1 MAHLLKDIV
10 AEVHGNTAG
19 GIHPTVLAL
28 VDAFL
33 AYLRE
38 PRYQNP
44 LSLNELASLFQN
56 FYADLD
62 SLVIYTYTQLNTNKR
77 SLLQKSM
84 VFNADQ
90 ESFDYLLA
98 IANYSTSSIKLV
110 KRSDSAALKQLRVFA
125 YYKLLT
131 ILDTVEKAQYDLFS
145 SGNPN
150 DKSTLYDKIFRF
162 DERDIR
168 MQRLF
173 SEKILVLHNLNLSF
187 SCFCDITDSEEKAR
201 LDKFFLTIH
210 MDQNSTL
217 AKIQNS
223 LRLMNQVRT
232 PSAKLK
238 HIVKTQKLLIILL
251 SAFYDHDTSKVNND
265 ILLPAFIYIII
276 NYLPDNESSSQELL
290 HPKDEAD
297 YDFYLNFIF
306 VKNFLNV
313 IDPYHV
319 DCSLFTL
326 SSSLL
331 AYNPTEKSRAFSRN
345 DWKSSSNLYELL
357 NLSESNPGKDGE
369 KVSSLEIKELEDDQS
384 LTNHIQATYLNNG
397 EHQYYL
403 TNFEAILYFLLNT
416 PIKELIPE
424 DFVIPDAYKESTHFT
439 MNLHEII
446 ERTDKRRAQLLPEKP
461 LDDEMSKIIQEEM
474 DGARVRSSSLFDTI
488 SSAMS
493 HSVTRSRSNSALK
506 SPTREEPHDFE
517 ASLTASPLF
526 GDKTDH
532 YGLGRVRNILGR
544 LSSVSSMQVRPPPLD
559 EEADSIITNTDDLGP
574 ETGETRAKRSLS
586 FFDRLSPNHS
596 RTRSGSLE
604 TAAAA
609 LASTNSSLRRT
620 TLTSKFSSGVTEF
633 MTKISTAAAAAP
645 STTNLVAPSSTIVGH
660 ASDASLHSIE
670 EPSPF
675 EDHSKRPQYGN
686 RSASVQTMDQW
697 FNNISE
703 APAVTNHQ
711 PTSSNASNQYTTGDS
726 NYNEG
731 SVFSASF
738 GELTKYQHADFE
750 SLTVNDLKIMKGYYD
765 QLCAEIMSTKTASKT
780 SNEYLPVDDKGQSSL

>member
-1 MAHLLKDIV
+1 MAHLLKDIAV
-10 AEVHGNTAG
+10 EVHGNTAA

-33 AYLRE
+33 ANLRE

-44 LSLNELASLFQN
+44 LSLNELASLFQR

-62 SLVIYTYTQLNTNKR
+62 SLVMYIYTQLNTNKR
-77 SLLQKSM
+77 LLLQKSM
-84 VFNADQ
+84 VFNGDA

-110 KRSDSAALKQLRVFA
+110 KRTDPPAIKQLRVFA

-145 SGNPN
+145 CGNPG

-168 MQRLF
+168 VQSLF
-173 SEKILVLHNLNLSF
+173 SEKIGVLRNLNLNF
-187 SCFCDITDSEEKAR
+187 SCFCDITDTEEKAN
-201 LDKFFLTIH
+201 LDEFFLTFH
-210 MDQNSTL
+210 MDQNPTL
-217 AKIQNS
+217 SKIQAS

-238 HIVKTQKLLIILL
+238 HIVKTQKLLIILV
-251 SAFYDHDTSKVNND
+251 SAFYNNDTSKVNND
-265 ILLPAFIYIII
+265 ILLPALIYIII
-276 NYLPDNESSSQELL
+276 NYLPDKSSSQENL
-290 HPKDEAD
+290 HLKDDID
-297 YDFYLNFIF
+297 YDFYLNFTF

-331 AYNPTEKSRAFSRN
+331 SYSPTEKSRSLSRN
-345 DWKSSSNLYELL
+345 DWRTSSNLYELL
-357 NLSESNPGKDGE
+357 NLSETTPEKDAE
-369 KVSSLEIKELEDDQS
+369 EASTLAIKELEDDQS
-384 LTNHIQATYLNNG
+384 LINHIQSTYLNNG

-416 PIKELIPE
+416 PIRELIPE
-424 DFVIPDAYKESTHFT
+424 DFTIPEGVRESIHFN
-439 MNLHEII
+439 MNLQEII
-446 ERTDKRRAQLLPEKP
+446 DRSDKKRAQLLPEKP
-461 LDDEMSKIIQEEM
+461 LDDEMSKIIQEEL
-474 DGARVRSSSLFDTI
+474 DGSRARSTSLFNTI
-488 SSAMS
+488 TNAMS
-493 HSVTRSRSNSALK
+493 HSVSRSRSNSALK
-506 SPTREEPHDFE
+506 SPTREGPNDFE
-517 ASLTASPLF
+517 SSLNASPLT
-526 GDKTDH
+526 GERTDH
-532 YGLGRVRNILGR
+532 YGLARVRNILGR
-544 LSSVSSMQVRPPPLD
+544 ISLVSTIPGRPPTLD
-559 EEADSIITNTDDLGP
+559 EGAESIITTTDDLGP
-574 ETGETRAKRSLS
+574 DLGDIRSKRSLS
-586 FFDRLSPNHS
+586 LFDKLSPNHS

-609 LASTNSSLRRT
+609 ALASTNSALRRS

-633 MTKISTAAAAAP
+633 MTKISTAAATAP
-645 STTNLVAPSSTIVGH
+645 STANLMAPSSTIAGH
-660 ASDASLHSIE
+660 TSNLSLHSIE

-675 EDHSKRPQYGN
+675 EDQSRRPGLGK
-686 RSASVQTMDQW
+686 RSASVQTMDRW
-697 FNNISE
+697 FSNIAE
-703 APAVTNHQ
+703 PPVDTNHH

-726 NYNEG
+726 NYNDG

-750 SLTVNDLKIMKGYYD
+750 SLTINDLKILKGYYD
-765 QLCAEIMSTKTASKT
+765 QLCSEVMSTKTGSKT
-780 SNEYLPVDDKGQSSL
+780 SNEFLPVDDKVQDDS